1 MQCSDLFYFESQLRS
16 DHFGS
21 LDQLR
26 DLAISYCK
34 IRQLPPRTFVG
45 LTRLRHLA
53 IHTHNSDWTS
63 LSLQVQ
69 FGRSRR
75 LRKESFKIH
84 YFQPDYE
91 AFVGLDLLESL
102 DLSDNNMQ
110 ALPKGLLCPLVN
122 LKTLNLSRNA
132 IDSLQGLGL
141 ADQCG
146 VVRDSLNLETLV
158 LADAGLKTA
167 TPGNEP

>member
-1 MQCSDLFYFESQLRS
+1 M
-16 DHFGS
+16 
-21 LDQLR
+21 
-26 DLAISYCK
+26 
-34 IRQLPPRTFVG
+34 
-45 LTRLRHLA
+45 
-53 IHTHNSDWTS
+53 
-63 LSLQVQ
+63 
-69 FGRSRR
+69 
-75 LRKESFKIH
+75 
-84 YFQPDYE
+84 
-91 AFVGLDLLESL
+91 GLDLLESL